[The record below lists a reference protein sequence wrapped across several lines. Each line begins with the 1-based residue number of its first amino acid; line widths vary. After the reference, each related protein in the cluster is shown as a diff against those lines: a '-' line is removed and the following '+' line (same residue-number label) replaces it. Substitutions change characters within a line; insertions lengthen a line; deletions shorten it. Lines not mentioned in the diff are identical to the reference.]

1 LTKSEVAPYGLRA
14 GQQTP
19 VGEVLM
25 ADLRDWFALD
35 GRVAVVTGGARGIG
49 LSYSEALAVAGARV
63 VVADIDAK
71 AVADTASRLGEE
83 FPGAILPVE
92 LDVTSQAS
100 LDGMVAAIRARW
112 GQIDILVNNAALF
125 AAIPEHPSAWD
136 IPEEEFD
143 RVMQVNVRSIYTCTR
158 ACLPLME
165 GRGWGRIINVSSGLA
180 FKGSPSGM
188 LHYAASKAAVV
199 NLTRSMAAILSPNG
213 ITVNS
218 IAPGSTDSPTV
229 LEARAA
235 RASLGPSNTSG
246 AQDAYPRRRPYG
258 GLAGAPRII
267 DRPELPKDLVGTLLY
282 LASPASDFLTG
293 QTIVVDG
300 GTYLH

>member
-1 LTKSEVAPYGLRA
+1 
-14 GQQTP
+14 
-19 VGEVLM
+19 M

-35 GRVAVVTGGARGIG
+35 GRVAVVTGGAKGIG
-49 LSYSEALAVAGARV
+49 MSYSEALAVAGARV
-63 VVADIDAK
+63 VVADIDAR
-71 AVADTASRLGEE
+71 AVSETASRLSEE

-92 LDVTSQAS
+92 LDVTSPSS
-100 LDGMVAAIRARW
+100 LDSMVNAIQSKW
-112 GQIDILVNNAALF
+112 QHIDILVNNAAFF
-125 AAIPEHPSAWD
+125 ATIPEHASAWD
-136 IPEEEFD
+136 IPDVEFD

-165 GRGWGRIINVSSGLA
+165 GRGWGRVINVSSGLA
-180 FKGSPSGM
+180 FKGAPSGM
-188 LHYAASKAAVV
+188 MHYAASKAAVV
-199 NLTRSMAAILSPNG
+199 NLTRSMAAILSPGG

-229 LEARAA
+229 LEARSA
-235 RASLGPSNTSG
+235 RANVASSPGSTG
-246 AQDAYPRRRPYG
+246 AGAGAGRRRYG

-267 DRPELPKDLVGTLLY
+267 DRTELPQDLVGTLLY